1 MQQEKTKKCL
11 YGMDKKIKTK
21 TKNKKLDLVQTEIE
35 MEEMSLDMLIETL
48 KKIPKISNDR

>member
-21 TKNKKLDLVQTEIE
+21 TKNKKLNLAKLEQE
-35 MEEMSLDMLIETL
+35 MEDSFTNGILRAL
-48 KKIPKISNDR
+48 KKIPKTSNDR